1 MVYSP
6 VNAWTFP
13 VNPNFPWRPD
23 IAIITAITNAFPAII
38 TTAQPHGYSSGFN
51 VRVVFPFP
59 YALYFGM
66 DQINEQIGTIQ
77 VLSPTT
83 FSISIDTT
91 NYDPF
96 IIGTTLQSPQVIP
109 IGQYTNIE
117 LDDSSQVNPSNP
129 QVLSQV
135 PLFQKPGL
143 QAPGACSTSQ
153 T

>member
-6 VNAWTFP
+6 VNAWIFP
-13 VNPNFPWRPD
+13 VNPNFPWLPG
-23 IAIITAITNAFPAII
+23 TATIVSISNAFPALI

-51 VRVVFPFP
+51 VRIVFPFP
-59 YALYFGM
+59 YTSAFGM
-66 DQINEQIGTIQ
+66 VQIDEQIGTIE
-77 VLSPTT
+77 VLSPTSFT
-83 FSISIDTT
+83 ISIDTT

-96 IIGTTLQSPQVIP
+96 TIGTTLQSPQVIP
-109 IGQYTNIE
+109 IGQYTNTDI
-117 LDDSSQVNPSNP
+117 DDSSQVNPPNP
-129 QVLSQV
+129 HVLSQV

>member
-13 VNPNFPWRPD
+13 VNPKFPWLPQT
-23 IAIITAITNAFPAII
+23 ATITAITNAAPAIV
-38 TTAQPHGYSSGFN
+38 TTALPHGYSSGFN
-51 VRVVFPFP
+51 VRIVFPFP
-59 YALYFGM
+59 YVGAFGM
-66 DQINEQIGTIQ
+66 EQINEQIGTIL

-83 FSISIDTT
+83 FAISIDTT

-96 IIGTTLQSPQVIP
+96 VIGTTLQSPQVIP
-109 IGQYTNIE
+109 IGQYTNTD
-117 LDDSSQVNPSNP
+117 LDDSSQVNPPNP